1 MAHLKG
7 PFLFTGSLGNIKSV
21 YNKKLK
27 RYILSTKGGASRE
40 LIENS
45 PAFARTRENM
55 NEFKA
60 CSKWASQLRKA
71 LLSINHLNWANYF
84 SGIVKLGKE
93 IQLHDEGHPRGF
105 RSIESSKSPILL
117 TKLNFNSNNSFN
129 NVLSACPEIII
140 SEDKKTITLSLLE
153 FKSWVHLHWPNR
165 FNSYR
170 IVLVIGQLPDIVY
183 SEAESEYVPVIRDL
197 EQLSMTTYSEW
208 LPNTT
213 EPTDIILQASFANPA
228 LQQPGTTVIVAMG
241 IEVSAGLL
249 KPSDSYTSP
258 QGTMQIVECFV

>member
-1 MAHLKG
+1 MAYLKG

-60 CSKWASQLRKA
+60 CGKWASQIRKA

-105 RSIESSKSPILL
+105 RSIESSKTPFLIPN
-117 TKLNFNSNNSFN
+117 LNFNRNNPFN
-129 NVLSACPEIII
+129 SVLSAYPAISI
-140 SEDKKTITLSLLE
+140 SEDKKTITLSFPE
-153 FKSWVHLHWPNR
+153 FNSRKHLHWPNR

-170 IVLVIGQLPDIVY
+170 IALVIAQLPDIVY
-183 SEAESEYVPVIRDL
+183 NEAESDYVPTIRDL
-197 EQLSMTTYSEW
+197 EQLSVTVYTEW
-208 LPNTT
+208 LQNTI
-213 EPTDIILQASFANPA
+213 EPTDICLQASFVNPA
-228 LQQPGTTVIVAMG
+228 LQQPGTTVIVAVG

-249 KPSDSYTSP
+249 KPTDSYTSP